1 MINVMIVDDDI
12 VVRKGIKAIAEN
24 ISGANVVVEAS
35 SGEEALTQARNH
47 SLDIALVDI
56 QMPGMGGYE
65 TMTRLLNHYPK
76 LKVIVFSVFS
86 SGLYPRHFLKAGASG
101 YLAKGVSSNEL
112 EIALKKVY
120 AGGTYIADKVAQNIV
135 LGDGNDNSPNELKT
149 RELQVLH
156 LIASGCSND
165 EMAENLNLSKKTISR
180 QRQMLYAKLNVEND
194 VQLARIAISKGIF
207 ETNSA
212 DFNITN

>member
-1 MINVMIVDDDI
+1 M
-12 VVRKGIKAIAEN
+12 
-24 ISGANVVVEAS
+24 
-35 SGEEALTQARNH
+35 
-47 SLDIALVDI
+47 
-56 QMPGMGGYE
+56 
-65 TMTRLLNHYPK
+65 
-76 LKVIVFSVFS
+76 
-86 SGLYPRHFLKAGASG
+86 
-101 YLAKGVSSNEL
+101 
-112 EIALKKVY
+112 
-120 AGGTYIADKVAQNIV
+120 
-135 LGDGNDNSPNELKT
+135 
-149 RELQVLH
+149 LH